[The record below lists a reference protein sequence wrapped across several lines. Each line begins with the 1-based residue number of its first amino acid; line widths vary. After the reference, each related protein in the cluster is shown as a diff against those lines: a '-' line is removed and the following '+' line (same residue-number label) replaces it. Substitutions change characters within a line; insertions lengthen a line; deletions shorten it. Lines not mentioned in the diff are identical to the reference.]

1 MSPALAPKRPTILQ
15 IIPDLD
21 TGGAERTTVEIAA
34 AITAAGGRALVLS
47 RGGRLEGELATA
59 GGELIRFPAG
69 SKNPIRMLLNAR
81 SIAALI
87 AREHVD
93 LVHARSRAPA
103 WSALLAARRTGRPL
117 VTTYHG
123 AYNET
128 NAAKKAY
135 NAVMAKGDAVI
146 ANSRY
151 TARLVTERYGTAA
164 ERLVV
169 IYRGVD
175 GARFDPACVSPE
187 RVAAMRSAWGLNAT
201 ERAVLLAARLTGW
214 KGQAVAIEAVRRM
227 QQAGTLSD
235 AVLILAGDAQGR
247 TAYVEA
253 LQQAIDAAGLA
264 GRVRLVGHVA
274 DMPAAF
280 QAAHVALVASTEPE
294 AFGRTATEAQAMAC
308 PVIAT
313 RLGAP
318 PETVLAAPTVDP
330 DQITGWL
337 VSAADPDELAAA
349 LATALRLSAAARR
362 QIGDRARRHVLAGF
376 SLETM
381 QRQTLAVYDR
391 LIGTD
396 LAGALDRQAEAH
408 RRG

>member
-81 SIAALI
+81 SIATLI

-187 RVAAMRSAWGLNAT
+187 RVAAMRSAWGLTAT

-227 QQAGTLSD
+227 QQAGSLSD

-247 TAYVEA
+247 TAYVET

-337 VSAADPDELAAA
+337 VSAADPDELAEA